1 MYHKQTSQAVQQHKI
16 TVIASRK
23 NTRSLLLNSR
33 DTHCPISLTDTEFDR
48 VKHDAYLLRNE
59 IYLG

>member
-1 MYHKQTSQAVQQHKI
+1 MYHKQTSQPLQQHKI

-33 DTHCPISLTDTEFDR
+33 DTHCPLDLTDVEFDR
-48 VKHDAYLLRNE
+48 VRYDAYLLRNE